1 MPWEDRSWDQFV
13 DSHPGAT
20 VYHTSAWGRIIRDAG
35 NYEPCFLTLRDG
47 DRLRGLLPLLYVKSR
62 LTGNRLV
69 SLPFSDVCYPLT
81 DGPEADCL
89 LLERALELSREKRAG
104 FVEIRGLPASSE
116 ARAPVKA
123 KDPGETHVPA
133 DAPVQSRPETDPG
146 DSTEAELPESLGFAV
161 QRHFQNYIVPLSG
174 DADAVR
180 MTFSRKSIRQTI
192 SKSAKLGVTVRL
204 GEGRKDLDEFYRL
217 YLLNRRRHGIPPQP
231 IRFFAGI
238 LERLSDHPKALLY
251 LAEFEGQAAAALIVL
266 RYRNVCYAKYEG
278 VDESF
283 RQVFPVNTLFWKTI
297 EDACAAGDA
306 AYDFGRT
313 ALDNRGLSEFKSRWG
328 TACTSLPYC
337 FFPPREGLSVVK
349 SNSLKYR
356 LFTGLVKRLPASIN
370 TRLGAKLFRHFG

>member
-1 MPWEDRSWDQFV
+1 M
-13 DSHPGAT
+13 
-20 VYHTSAWGRIIRDAG
+20 
-35 NYEPCFLTLRDG
+35 
-47 DRLRGLLPLLYVKSR
+47 LPLLYVRSR

-81 DGPEADCL
+81 DGPEADRL

-116 ARAPVKA
+116 APNLEGTQSTADTR
-123 KDPGETHVPA
+123 DPA
-133 DAPVQSRPETDPG
+133 DAPVQSGAETGPG
-146 DSTEAELPESLGFAV
+146 DLTTEAATVPDDSAAKLPEALGFAV
-161 QRHFQNYIVPLSG
+161 QRHFQNYIVPLHEN
-174 DADAVR
+174 ADKVR

-204 GEGRKDLDEFYRL
+204 GEGQKDLDEFYRL

-231 IRFFAGI
+231 VRFFAGI
-238 LERLSDHPKALLY
+238 LERLSDNPKALLY

-266 RYRNVCYAKYEG
+266 RYRGVCYAKYEG

-297 EDACAAGDA
+297 EDACAAGDT

-328 TACTSLPYC
+328 TTATSLPYC

-349 SNSLKYR
+349 SDSLKYR